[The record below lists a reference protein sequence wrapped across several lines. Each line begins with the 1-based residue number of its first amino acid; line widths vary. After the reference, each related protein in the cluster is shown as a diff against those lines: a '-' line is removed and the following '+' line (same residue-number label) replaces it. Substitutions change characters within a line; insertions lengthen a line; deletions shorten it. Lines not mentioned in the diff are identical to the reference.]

1 MQVCIYLCMCMSMLV
16 FFSFFHFAGQYLMD
30 DSDFQVVL
38 VLISFVIFQNRKK
51 CSFCTYPK
59 VSVSVSKFE
68 TKLVSVSVSNFETK
82 ITKSQS
88 QSQILRLKSKVS
100 VSVSKTDTI
109 IKSLSLS
116 LNFWDWVHKVSVSV
130 SI

>member
-1 MQVCIYLCMCMSMLV
+1 
-16 FFSFFHFAGQYLMD
+16 MD

-38 VLISFVIFQNRKK
+38 VLISFVIFQN
-51 CSFCTYPK
+51 SFCTYPK

-88 QSQILRLKSKVS
+88 QSQNLRLKSKVS
-100 VSVSKTDTI
+100 VSVSKIDTI

-116 LNFWDWVHKVSVSV
+116 LNF
-130 SI
+130 

>member
-1 MQVCIYLCMCMSMLV
+1 
-16 FFSFFHFAGQYLMD
+16 MD

-38 VLISFVIFQNRKK
+38 VLISFVIFQNTKKK

-82 ITKSQS
+82 IAKSQS
-88 QSQILRLKSKVS
+88 QSQNLRLKSKVS
-100 VSVSKTDTI
+100 VSVSKVDTI

-116 LNFWDWVHKVSVSV
+116 LNF
-130 SI
+130 